1 MPSCQRTDNWI
12 ERFLSIVN
20 THISERNTRL
30 KVAVLGTGIDLD
42 HPDFYD
48 EDRVQSTRSWVGSAP
63 TLDSN
68 GHGTHVVSTILALTQ
83 NVDVY
88 VAKISEGSS
97 HTLESVESVAEVRIA
112 ARDFLCSISRS

>member
-1 MPSCQRTDNWI
+1 MKTN
-12 ERFLSIVN
+12 
-20 THISERNTRL
+20 ISETSTRL

-48 EDRVQSTRSWVGSAP
+48 DDRFQPENARSWVGSAP
-63 TLDSN
+63 TVDSN

-88 VAKISEGSS
+88 VAKISEGTSQ
-97 HTLESVESVAEVRIA
+97 TLESVESVAEVRIVP
-112 ARDFLCSISRS
+112 REFLCSISS